1 MDFTGILIG
10 LMFSPFVLL
19 FCKTALD
26 VDMKIWRWGA
36 FYVAWTAAIGV
47 PMLFLPHTFIRSVII
62 MTSCFI
68 AGLISGI
75 GKKNTVY
82 AGLNYLITLMFGDA
96 ILSLWII
103 LFEDD
108 SAILFA
114 QNMEYDVFLTNF
126 YVWCFYSIA
135 NIISCLFFSR
145 KKQTIKKDTQKVSIK
160 SFLAVILF
168 MLVYCFSVFFMCKN
182 FYINYNEKDVR
193 AVAILAILPF
203 VVLVTIGFLL
213 IDKRR
218 KKEHIEE
225 MLELQKSSLTLYENS
240 REFVHDYKNFLLY
253 LQGAME
259 NGESENVYK
268 IVSEKLNDAQDVY
281 NSSYRINLNEVS
293 DSGLRW
299 LLVSKISEAIKK
311 SVSFEVR
318 NVEDTDY
325 IMKKSEFIEML
336 GILID
341 NAVEA
346 AEESEK
352 RRVVLDIKKT
362 PCGYTM
368 TVSNT
373 YKTAPDIV
381 RMFDRDYSTKNGHSG
396 IGLNR
401 VRNITDKY
409 DGITLNAG
417 VSEGFFAIH
426 IEGVKNSK
434 RVES

>member
-1 MDFTGILIG
+1 MDFTGIWIG
-10 LMFSPFVLL
+10 LIFSPFVLL

-36 FYVAWTAAIGV
+36 FYAAWTAAIGV
-47 PMLFLPHTFIRSVII
+47 PMLFLPKGFLRSLI
-62 MTSCFI
+62 MLACFFI
-68 AGLISGI
+68 ASFIGRI
-75 GKKNTVY
+75 GKKNAVY
-82 AGLNYLITLMFGDA
+82 ATMNFLITLMVGDA
-96 ILSLWII
+96 FLAPVLI
-103 LFEDD
+103 LFDD
-108 SAILFA
+108 NANEHFVKSYTQDI
-114 QNMEYDVFLTNF
+114 FLSNF
-126 YVWCFYSIA
+126 CVWCIYAIV
-135 NIISCLFFSR
+135 NIISCFIFSR
-145 KKQTIKKDTQKVSIK
+145 KKGIIKRSKKVTLK
-160 SFLAVILF
+160 LFLGIVAFFSSYFLIV
-168 MLVYCFSVFFMCKN
+168 LVLYKN
-182 FYINYNEKDVR
+182 FYLSNGGY
-193 AVAILAILPF
+193 AVAMLS
-203 VVLVTIGFLL
+203 VTPCIVFITAYFLL
-213 IDKRR
+213 MDKRR

-268 IVSEKLNDAQDVY
+268 IISEKLNDAQDVY

-362 PCGYTM
+362 SCGYTM

-426 IEGVKNSK
+426 IEGVKNGK